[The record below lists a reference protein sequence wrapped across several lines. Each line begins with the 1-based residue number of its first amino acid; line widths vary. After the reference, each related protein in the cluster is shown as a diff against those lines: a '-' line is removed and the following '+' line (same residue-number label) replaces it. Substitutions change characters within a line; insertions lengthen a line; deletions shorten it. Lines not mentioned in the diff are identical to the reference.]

1 MYSVSTEQGSTDR
14 AYFGNQLIINPVND
28 GGPVSLQRVI
38 QIRLSGSFTV
48 SGFEGCPYQNSD
60 IYNEVYFHFTPSQLT
75 QPINL

>member
-1 MYSVSTEQGSTDR
+1 MYSVSTDTSGIDR
-14 AYFGNQLIINPVND
+14 SWYGNQLIINPVND

-60 IYNEVYFHFTPSQLT
+60 IYNEVYFNFSPSQLT